1 MNIQTQLEKGILVC
15 PKTHQK
21 LIIKENN
28 HLVTEDD
35 RGKYPLTKQNIPILF
50 IDNNQSTNIAQ
61 EASKLQEA
69 YQHYTNHR
77 PKEHPIRTL
86 LKYRRDFRNPQA
98 KKACDEIFAQPKP
111 ESLYLSIGGGPT
123 RAYPQLVNINI
134 GLFPNVDIIS
144 DAHALP
150 YKDNTVDGIHCEAV
164 LEHLSHPQKAVQEM
178 YRVLKT
184 GAKVYACTPFLQPY
198 HGYPHH
204 YQNFTLTGHQHL
216 FSSNKFKVIEAGTAV
231 GPVHTMLVLV
241 EVMIN
246 EYVPILIR
254 KPLSLLWRLLCRF
267 LYPLDRLINTKDHA
281 YIMASATYIV
291 AKKC

>member
-1 MNIQTQLEKGILVC
+1 MNIKTQLEKGILVS
-15 PKTHQK
+15 PKTYQK
-21 LIIKENN
+21 LINQEKNFLIS
-28 HLVTEDD
+28 EDNQE
-35 RGKYPLTKQNIPILF
+35 KYQLIEQNIPVLF
-50 IDNNQSTNIAQ
+50 IDSHQSSKIVQ
-61 EASKLQEA
+61 EASKLQDT
-69 YQHYTNHR
+69 YQHYTNQK
-77 PKEHPIRTL
+77 PKTDPIRSL

-98 KKACDEIFAQPKP
+98 KKACDNIFAKPKP

-134 GLFPNVDIIS
+134 GLFPNVDIVA

-150 YKDNTVDGIHCEAV
+150 YQENTIDGIHCEAV
-164 LEHLSHPQKAVQEM
+164 LEHLNDPQKAIQEM
-178 YRVLKT
+178 HRVLKA

-204 YQNFTLTGHQHL
+204 YQNFTLTGHQYL
-216 FSSNKFKVIEAGTAV
+216 FSSNGFKVIEAGTAV

-246 EYVPILIR
+246 EYGPLLIR

-267 LYPLDRLINTKDHA
+267 LYPLDRLINVKENS

-291 AKKC
+291 AEKC